1 MNEHDLSGM
10 EADLQKLNPA
20 KPPPAFMDRLAVA
33 AQNAAQPGHAKWA
46 SRRTCPTGPTRPT
59 PMGLRWHFLRWLL
72 PSAAAAG
79 LVLLLLSRPASP
91 PPAPTSPQA
100 SHASLKAD
108 EVQLAR
114 QFVGTFDAVAELP
127 GGELVRF
134 RCQEWTD
141 QMTLR
146 DAARGIEVV
155 HSTPRFDV
163 VPVRFETY

>member
-10 EADLQKLNPA
+10 EADLQKLKPA
-20 KPPPAFMDRLAVA
+20 PPPPAFMARLVVA
-33 AQNAAQPGHAKWA
+33 AQNGAQPGHAEA
-46 SRRTCPTGPTRPT
+46 ANGSACPTGPARPT
-59 PMGLRWHFLRWLL
+59 ISGLCWPVLRWLI
-72 PSAAAAG
+72 PTAAAVG
-79 LVLLLLSRPASP
+79 LVVFAVSRSLVAPKSPAVPAISHSP
-91 PPAPTSPQA
+91 
-100 SHASLKAD
+100 LKAD
-108 EVQLAR
+108 DVQLAR
-114 QFVGTFDAVAELP
+114 EFVGTFDAVAELP